1 LGGYLPH
8 HLEPIIVTAGKRKVG
23 SFRII
28 REGTDAIEKA
38 KGLGGCVF
46 VTNHL
51 KADTKKR
58 VDARDIIAGYRD
70 KKRVEEAFRN
80 VKSFIKFQ
88 PVYVRK
94 DVHVRAH
101 YTICVLAYLLD
112 ITITNKLRKNK
123 IDEIT
128 SVQRVYQVMSKCSA
142 GEINVRAT
150 EHRGKKI
157 ATPTNL
163 QKRLLELFGCEY
175 LVEEE
180 YVKSIGLEL

>member
-1 LGGYLPH
+1 M
-8 HLEPIIVTAGKRKVG
+8 
-23 SFRII
+23 
-28 REGTDAIEKA
+28 EGV
-38 KGLGGCVF
+38 CVF

-51 KADTKKR
+51 KADTKER

-112 ITITNKLRKNK
+112 ITITNK
-123 IDEIT
+123 
-128 SVQRVYQVMSKCSA
+128 
-142 GEINVRAT
+142 INVRAT

-157 ATPTNL
+157 ATPTDL

>member
-1 LGGYLPH
+1 
-8 HLEPIIVTAGKRKVG
+8 
-23 SFRII
+23 
-28 REGTDAIEKA
+28 
-38 KGLGGCVF
+38 VF

-51 KADTKKR
+51 KADTKER

-112 ITITNKLRKNK
+112 ITITNK
-123 IDEIT
+123 
-128 SVQRVYQVMSKCSA
+128 
-142 GEINVRAT
+142 INVRAT

-157 ATPTNL
+157 ATPTDL